1 MRSLYLLLLML
12 VGFVSAQAQDK
23 IYRKN
28 GKTVEAQVL
37 EIGTDEIK
45 YKIFGQ
51 GDGPIYVLERDRVS
65 KIVYAN
71 GRTEKFEAGL
81 SLTDPE
87 RYAGQATQA
96 IKFDFMGPLIGYAQ
110 IGYEKST
117 GVGRGYEATLA
128 IIGAGKNQ
136 RVDFYD
142 GNNYRLEKRNQ
153 FGLAASFG
161 YKFNKLPTFLFSR
174 NTRFTHLM
182 QGSYLKPIVYLGN
195 YSENRVA
202 YKANQQYTLERQNIT
217 FGAIQA
223 ELGKQWVFGEKILLD
238 TYFGLGYGF
247 DNKKQDSYYYDDG
260 SAFNYLN
267 ARGGRSP
274 GISATWGIKLGLLLK
289 DKKKEQE

>member
-1 MRSLYLLLLML
+1 MRSFCLLLLFL
-12 VGFVSAQAQDK
+12 AGFVSAQAQDK

-28 GKTVEAQVL
+28 GKTLEARVL
-37 EIGTDEIK
+37 EVGTDDIR
-45 YKIFGQ
+45 YKLFGQ
-51 GDGPIYVLERDRVS
+51 DDSPVYVLERDRVS

-71 GRTEKFEAGL
+71 GRTEKFDQQL

-87 RYAGQATQA
+87 RYAGQATRA
-96 IKFDFMGPLIGYAQ
+96 IKFDFIGPLIGYTQ

-117 GVGRGYEATLA
+117 GPGRGYEVTFA

-142 GNNYRLEKRNQ
+142 GNNFRLDKRNQ
-153 FGLAASFG
+153 FGFGASFG
-161 YKFNKLPTFLFSR
+161 YKFSKLPTFLFSR

-182 QGSYLKPIVYLGN
+182 QGSYLKPIFYLGN

-202 YKANQQYTLERQNIT
+202 YKANQQYTVERRNIT
-217 FGAIQA
+217 FGALQA

-247 DNKKQDSYYYDDG
+247 DNKKQDSYSYNDG

-289 DKKKEQE
+289 DKKEQE